1 MTRIPGEVEKKRA
14 EAMAAAKQNAPPVRP
29 RVEGHLRVQ
38 EQAVTTLIEVHND
51 IIDGYDALDP
61 EVKDQAAAVW
71 LLAGRCL
78 SLARSLTIMLRAG
91 LTTDISPA
99 ARTLHEAGAALRVVA
114 DGGDKTFVE
123 KWLSDSYFSA
133 KKLETAEHELETRI
147 AAEMLKQGVRPLDR
161 TMPLSKQIYRTWSK
175 IAHNRRSGVLESY
188 SPGLRQMAYGPH
200 PDPLMRAVW
209 VGYGTQL
216 MVEVVLTVGMALAK
230 FLGPNFWA
238 AKVEP
243 AVNGLN
249 LALTRLP
256 LGPEDLG
263 YS

>member
-1 MTRIPGEVEKKRA
+1 
-14 EAMAAAKQNAPPVRP
+14 
-29 RVEGHLRVQ
+29 VEGHLRVQ
-38 EQAVTTLIEVHND
+38 EQAVNTLIEAHQD
-51 IIDGYDALDP
+51 IIDVYDALDP
-61 EVKDQAAAVW
+61 QAKDQAAAAW

-99 ARTLHEAGAALRVVA
+99 ARTPHEAGAALRVVA
-114 DGGDKTFVE
+114 EGGDRTFLD
-123 KWLSDSYFSA
+123 KWLGDSYFSA

-147 AAEMLKQGVRPLDR
+147 AAEMLKQGVRPPGR
-161 TMPLSKQIYRTWSK
+161 TTGFSKQIYGTWSK
-175 IAHNRRSGVLESY
+175 IAHNRRTGVLESY
-188 SPGLRQMAYGPH
+188 SPDLRQMAYGAH

-216 MVEVVLTVGMALAK
+216 MVEVVVSVGMALAK
-230 FLGPNFWA
+230 FLGPAFWA

-263 YS
+263 YA

>member
-1 MTRIPGEVEKKRA
+1 MIPEDIQKKRA
-14 EAMAAAKQNAPPVRP
+14 EAEASARQNAPAVRA

-38 EQAVTTLIEVHND
+38 AQVIQTLIDAHRN
-51 IIDGYDALDP
+51 IIDRYDTLDP
-61 EVKDQAAAVW
+61 EDKNQAAAAW
-71 LLAGRCL
+71 LLSGRCL
-78 SLARSLTIMLRAG
+78 SLARSLTIMLEAG

-99 ARTLHEAGAALRVVA
+99 ARTLHEAGVALRVVA
-114 DGGDKTFVE
+114 EGGDKAFIQ
-123 KWLSDSYFSA
+123 KWLGDSYFSA
-133 KKLETAEHELETRI
+133 KKLETTEHELETRI
-147 AAEMLKQGVRPLDR
+147 AAEMLKQGVRPPGR
-161 TMPLSKQIYRTWSK
+161 TTALSTQIYRTWSK

-188 SPGLRQMAYGPH
+188 SPDLRQMAYGPH
-200 PDPLMRAVW
+200 PDPLMGAVW

-216 MVEVVLTVGMALAK
+216 VVEVVVTVGMALAK
-230 FLGPNFWA
+230 FLGPDFWS

-243 AVNGLN
+243 AINGLN